1 MTAKERRQAII
12 EILCQRRKETRANLA
27 AEFGVTMRTI
37 EYDIVEL
44 SLQYPIYTK
53 QGSDGGIF
61 VVDGFDLGRKYLPK
75 SQTDFLES
83 LLDRLCRLAVCGYL
97 FLCCDFAIVDD
108 YFPIIGK
115 SYHGFIAFHQDL
127 HLFLLLIHTTYQF
140 IGAVPDLFHLFPS
153 FFISLYKYAHSCLF
167 SCLI

>member
-83 LLDRLCRLAVCGYL
+83 LLDRLSATERIEMKKILRAVKRPQ
-97 FLCCDFAIVDD
+97 V
-108 YFPIIGK
+108 K
-115 SYHGFIAFHQDL
+115 EN
-127 HLFLLLIHTTYQF
+127 T
-140 IGAVPDLFHLFPS
+140 
-153 FFISLYKYAHSCLF
+153 
-167 SCLI
+167 